1 MSTLY
6 KEEQLKDK
14 DFFISQ
20 DGNFYSSDD
29 NQTLDTLAHDL
40 ALDLRISKDHD
51 AIDYLVNY
59 LGFVTYEHKGN
70 EIVIKKPNYE
80 MYGVKMS
87 IIQKK
92 KLVDYVLNYEQKGS
106 ALITLTSI
114 LELDSDDCS
123 LEMKKRGRR

>member
-14 DFFISQ
+14 NFFISQ

-29 NQTLDTLAHDL
+29 NDSISSIADDL
-40 ALDLRISKDHD
+40 AFDLKINKDFD
-51 AIDYLVNY
+51 TMDYLVNY
-59 LGFVTYEHKGN
+59 LGFVTYEHIGN
-70 EIVIKKPNYE
+70 EIVIKKPSYE
-80 MYGVKMS
+80 LYGVKMS
-87 IIQKK
+87 VIQKR
-92 KLVDYVLNYEQKGS
+92 KLVDYVINYEQKGS

-123 LEMKKRGRR
+123 LEMKKRGRI